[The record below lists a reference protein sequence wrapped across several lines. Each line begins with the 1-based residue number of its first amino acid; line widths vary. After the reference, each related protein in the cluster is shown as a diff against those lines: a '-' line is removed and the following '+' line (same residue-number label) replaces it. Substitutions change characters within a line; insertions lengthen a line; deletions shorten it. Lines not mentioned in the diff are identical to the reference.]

1 MWPLHERRILFCN
14 QVFGLPLPSYGFLLF
29 LTIFVIAQVR
39 CSCGATG
46 RRVCSAF
53 VLISHV
59 GAAWLQGCFLFAS
72 EFMPVV
78 HAHVLCNDRP
88 QLQDTGGA
96 AKKSENQEW
105 PSDEVSESRACE
117 NTWMCVWPVGC
128 RAVRGLAWAV

>member
-59 GAAWLQGCFLFAS
+59 GAAWLQGCFLFAY

-78 HAHVLCNDRP
+78 HAHVLCNDLSFKTREGRRKRAKIKSGP
-88 QLQDTGGA
+88 QTKFQNRVRVRTLG
-96 AKKSENQEW
+96 
-105 PSDEVSESRACE
+105 
-117 NTWMCVWPVGC
+117 CVCGPWG
-128 RAVRGLAWAV
+128 AVRGLAWAV